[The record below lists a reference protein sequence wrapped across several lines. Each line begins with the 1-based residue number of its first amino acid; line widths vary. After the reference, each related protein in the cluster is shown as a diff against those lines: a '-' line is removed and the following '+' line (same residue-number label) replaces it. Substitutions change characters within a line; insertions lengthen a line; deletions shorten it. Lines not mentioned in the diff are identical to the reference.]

1 MLIKVNPKRGNC
13 MTNKI
18 SLWKKL
24 FTGLLAV
31 TVLLWG
37 TILFISCGEKNSP
50 PLNSGGSFDTES
62 NTEQEI
68 ETGGITVTKK
78 SSHDILRTV
87 HPGETITYSYVL
99 TNSSAKTKTVDIV
112 ETLPT
117 NTTYVSGDLQLDG
130 ETLTMNVSVPTG
142 DTVNVSYEVTVR
154 ADKSLLGKYVSDSA
168 KVNEETLSCNDI
180 LIGYTL
186 NETDQEKFTKA
197 ITALQRSTFQ
207 GIDLIKYL
215 YRIAFTE
222 TPVVK
227 DAPSVV
233 LNYIFNPTDTEKFET
248 YTSLVVPSLWGGV
261 KTDETEPSL
270 PGSKTEVS
278 FSDISIGDILCVLSN
293 AEEENSGYFYV
304 TDGIRLYDITKK
316 FKTVDVATISQLET
330 ADYYAVLRPSLA
342 LVSDSGIRSKP
353 LLKGETEVEK
363 AIIATAEAFLL
374 RGDRVQYADMHLF
387 NSTNDTDDEYR
398 WERGKAPEDYTLGEL
413 GYNNC
418 AGFAHDVILN
428 ALGFDYPFRLLES
441 FSDETKAF
449 VYKITGNETEQE
461 KATVAEQFKS
471 KLQIGDI
478 IYYPYAS
485 SNSSHVLVYIGNG
498 NIAHCTGN
506 YYSATS
512 YKEYYEPAIR
522 YLNVD
527 NLFDPTSAR
536 YVFQTATKRE
546 ALYIIRM
553 MNIWDGTDVPFVAK
567 QRFGDMNGIVAE
579 KLCSSTLGQTIN
591 PGDTI
596 TYTFNIF
603 NTTAKTVSL
612 NVTDSVPDGCT
623 LLVNG
628 KPDWNKILAWTVE
641 LKPYEEKQLSYTV
654 KVSEDFPIGEAVIC
668 SDASMVEGIPVK
680 ATPVFVGRTLT
691 TEEQARL
698 CEIVNKYVGSSLSA
712 VALANAIY
720 QELLDVENLLGADLA
735 TLSAELFLTDG
746 DYKKIATEGKYA
758 KMIAPSLYGGKK
770 VMNSDRFLGERTRMP
785 FENNLIVGDILFL
798 QGRTSSTYSFC
809 IYMGDGVMLNL
820 GSGLSTIGL
829 SNRLEATIGWQ
840 HFCVLRPSLGVE

>member
-1 MLIKVNPKRGNC
+1 

-24 FTGLLAV
+24 FTGFVAIAIVLWVPILL
-31 TVLLWG
+31 
-37 TILFISCGEKNSP
+37 ISCSEKKP
-50 PLNSGGSFDTES
+50 TTPNSGGTSDS
-62 NTEQEI
+62 EQEI

-78 SSHDILRTV
+78 SSHDMIRTV
-87 HPGETITYSYVL
+87 HPGDTITYSYSL
-99 TNSSAKTKTVDIV
+99 SNSSSKTKDVEIV

-117 NTTYVSGDLQLDG
+117 NTTYASGDAQVDG
-130 ETLTMNVSVPTG
+130 ETLTMNVSIPAGETM
-142 DTVNVSYEVTVR
+142 NVSYTVTVSE
-154 ADKSLLGKYVSDSA
+154 DESLLGKYVSDSA
-168 KVNEETLSCNDI
+168 EVNQETLSCNDI

-197 ITALQRSTFQ
+197 ITALQRSVFQ
-207 GIDLIKYL
+207 GTDLIKYL

-222 TPVVK
+222 TPVIK

-233 LNYIFNPTDTEKFET
+233 LNQIFNPTDTEKFET
-248 YTSLVVPSLWGGV
+248 YTSIVVPSLWGGMN
-261 KTDETEPSL
+261 TDETEASL
-270 PGSKTEVS
+270 PGSKAQVS
-278 FSDISIGDILCVLSN
+278 FSDLLIGDVLCILSD

-304 TDGIRLYDITKK
+304 TDGIRLYDITKN
-316 FKTVDVATISQLET
+316 FKTVDVDTISQLAT

-353 LLKGETEVEK
+353 LLKGETEIEK
-363 AIIATAEAFLL
+363 AIIATAETFLL
-374 RGDRVQYADMHLF
+374 RGDRVQYADTHLF
-387 NSTNDTDDEYR
+387 NSTTDADDEYR
-398 WERGKAPEDYTLGEL
+398 WERGKAPEDYTLEEL

-418 AGFAHDVILN
+418 SGFAHDVILN
-428 ALGFDYPFRLLES
+428 ALGFDYGNAKLENIGA
-441 FSDETKAF
+441 KAIEY
-449 VYKITGNETEQE
+449 VYTLTGNETQEQIE
-461 KATVAEQFKS
+461 AIAKEYKS
-471 KLQIGDI
+471 RLKIGDI
-478 IYYPYAS
+478 IYYPYKDN
-485 SNSSHVLVYIGNG
+485 NSSHVLVYVGNG
-498 NIAHCTGN
+498 NIIHCTGN
-506 YYSATS
+506 YYSATN
-512 YKEYYEPAIR
+512 YKEYQEPAIR

-536 YVFQTATKRE
+536 YVFQTAKKRE
-546 ALYIIRM
+546 GLYIIRPT
-553 MNIWDGTDVPFVAK
+553 NIWTGEDIPVVAK
-567 QRFGDMNGIVAE
+567 QRINDMNGIVAE
-579 KLCSSTLGQTIN
+579 KLCSSTLGQTVN

-612 NVTDSVPDGCT
+612 NITDQIPDGCT

-628 KPDWNKILAWTVE
+628 EPDWNKILTWTVE

-654 KVSEDFPIGEAVIC
+654 KVSEDFPIGEAVVC

-698 CEIVNKYVGSSLSA
+698 CEIVNKNVGSSLSA

-720 QELLDVENLLGADLA
+720 KELLGVENILSADLA
-735 TLSAELFLTDG
+735 TLSAGLFITEG
-746 DYKKIATEGKYA
+746 SYKKIATDGQYA
-758 KMIAPSLYGGKK
+758 KMIAPSLYGGKI

-785 FENNLIVGDILFL
+785 LERNLIVGDIIFL

-809 IYMGDGVMLNL
+809 IYMGDGAMLNL
-820 GSGLSTIGL
+820 AKGLNATYTL
-829 SNRLEATIGWQ
+829 TNRLEATIGWQ

>member
-1 MLIKVNPKRGNC
+1 

-24 FTGLLAV
+24 FTSFV
-31 TVLLWG
+31 TIAILLWIP
-37 TILFISCGEKNSP
+37 ILLISCSGQNPTSS
-50 PLNSGGSFDTES
+50 NSGETSDS
-62 NTEQEI
+62 QQEI

-78 SSHDILRTV
+78 SSHDSIRTV
-87 HPGETITYSYVL
+87 HPGESITYSYTL
-99 TNSSAKTKTVDIV
+99 TNSSSKTKNVDIV

-117 NTTYVSGDLQLDG
+117 NTTYTSGDAQLDG
-130 ETLTMNVSVPTG
+130 ETLTMNVSVPARETM
-142 DTVNVSYEVTVR
+142 NVSYTVTVSE
-154 ADKSLLGKYVSDSA
+154 DESLLGKYVSDSA
-168 KVNEETLSCNDI
+168 EVNQEILSCNDI

-197 ITALQRSTFQ
+197 ITALQRSSFK

-222 TPVVK
+222 TPVIK
-227 DAPSVV
+227 DAPAVV

-248 YTSLVVPSLWGGV
+248 YTSMVVPSLWGGMN
-261 KTDETEPSL
+261 TDDTEDSL
-270 PGSKTEVS
+270 PGYKSAVT
-278 FSDISIGDILCVLSN
+278 FADLFIGDVLCVLSD
-293 AEEENSGYFYV
+293 AEEANGYFYV
-304 TDGIRLYDITKK
+304 TDGIRLYDITNN
-316 FKTVDVATISQLET
+316 FKTVDVEAISQLAT

-353 LLKGETEVEK
+353 LLKGETEIEK
-363 AIIATAEAFLL
+363 AIIATAESFLL
-374 RGDRVQYADMHLF
+374 RGDRVQYADTHLF
-387 NSTNDTDDEYR
+387 NSTNNADDEYR
-398 WERGKAPEDYTLGEL
+398 WERGKAPEDYTLDEL

-428 ALGFDYPFRLLES
+428 ALGFDYPFKLLEN

-449 VYKITGNETEQE
+449 YRKITGNETEQE
-461 KATVAEQFKS
+461 KATIAEEFKS

-478 IYYPYAS
+478 IYYPYAN

-506 YYSATS
+506 YYSATNF
-512 YKEYYEPAIR
+512 KEYQEPAIR

-553 MNIWDGTDVPFVAK
+553 MEIWDGEDIPVAAK
-567 QRFGDMNGIVAE
+567 QRINAMNGIVAE
-579 KLCSSTLGQTIN
+579 KLCSSTLGQTVN

-612 NVTDSVPDGCT
+612 NVTDQIPDGCT
-623 LLVNG
+623 LLVDG
-628 KPDWNKILAWTVE
+628 EPVWNKILTWTVE

-654 KVSEDFPIGEAVIC
+654 KVSEDFPIGQAVIC
-668 SDASMVEGIPVK
+668 SNASIVEGIPVK
-680 ATPVFVGRTLT
+680 APPVYVGRTLT
-691 TEEQARL
+691 TKEQARL
-698 CEIVNKYVGSSLSA
+698 CEIVNNNVGSSLSA

-720 QELLDVENLLGADLA
+720 KELLGVENLLGADLA
-735 TLSAELFLTDG
+735 TLSAGLFLTAG
-746 DYKKIATEGKYA
+746 SYKKIATDGQYA
-758 KMIAPSLYGGKK
+758 KMIAPSLYGGKV
-770 VMNSDRFLGERTRMP
+770 VMNSERFMGERTRIP
-785 FENNLIVGDILFL
+785 LERNLIVGDILFL
-798 QGRTSSTYSFC
+798 QGRDSSTYSFC

-820 GSGLSTIGL
+820 VKGLEATYTL
-829 SNRLEATIGWQ
+829 TNRLDATIGWQ